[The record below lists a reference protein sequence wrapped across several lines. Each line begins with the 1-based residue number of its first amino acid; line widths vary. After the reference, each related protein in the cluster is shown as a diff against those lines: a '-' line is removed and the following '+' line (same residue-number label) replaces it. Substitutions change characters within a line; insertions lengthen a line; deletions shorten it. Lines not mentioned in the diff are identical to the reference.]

1 MSLQAALR
9 RGGPALVAAA
19 ALAGCFGGGSAGPLT
34 DEDLQRAYDQF
45 GQMIERAEAGDVDGA
60 DEILTEVRKTTGRI
74 GGSLNDSPTDVI
86 VGAELFDALI
96 LISQEM
102 SANRRGDIIAGYAE
116 DAQLAITDA
125 PEALGFQRPQ

>member
-34 DEDLQRAYDQF
+34 GEDLQRAYDQF
-45 GQMIERAEAGDVDGA
+45 GQVIERAEAGDVDGA
-60 DEILTEVRKTTGRI
+60 DEILTEVRETTRRI
-74 GGSLNDSPTDVI
+74 GESLNDNPMDVI

-102 SANRRGDIIAGYAE
+102 SANRRGDVIAGYAE

-125 PEALGFQRPQ
+125 AEALGFQRPQ